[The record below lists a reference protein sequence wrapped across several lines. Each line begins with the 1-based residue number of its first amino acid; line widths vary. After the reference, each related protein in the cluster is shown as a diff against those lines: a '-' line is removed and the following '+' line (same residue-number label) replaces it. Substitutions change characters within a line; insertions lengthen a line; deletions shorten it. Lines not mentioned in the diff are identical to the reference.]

1 MSWEVRTMQSKTS
14 CFNGTVFRK
23 TLSRC
28 WPLWAATTLVLI
40 FLLPVGLLDC
50 TSPGAFAFDQSIT
63 SVLRSYT
70 LGSAA
75 SLAPLAC
82 LLGLVFGWATFS
94 FLFNKRGTGLM
105 ASLPVRREG
114 LFCSSLLAGVVML
127 LSAGLLAAVLGAA
140 VTLLRGVHDL
150 TAVAAWFGIWTLE
163 SLTMYAIGVFC
174 AMLTGSALVLIP
186 LYVLVSFGGIV
197 LGLLL
202 QRMALLLLVGVPRD
216 GTLAAFEWLG
226 WLSPCWRMIYGVL
239 VTDSLWELQWKM
251 HLIYFAAAAALTVG
265 SLLLFKR
272 RPMECAQEPVT
283 SKRLGQALKY
293 IVTFYCALG
302 FPTFIALMFGG
313 GTTSAVG
320 LVLLVGL
327 GAVIGYL
334 ISEMILRKSVQVL
347 KTSWKGMLVT
357 AAVACLVVGAMKLD
371 VFGYVHR
378 VPAPEKVERAEV
390 TAWLQMSAE
399 IEDADALQALT
410 ELHRDL
416 IEVQEPDGFGAVD
429 LQITYHMKDGSTL
442 RRAYVVP
449 DEPGRSGNYGDRLR
463 TLLKR
468 TDVMDLSLV
477 PMRAPTAK
485 VIEFAEISWT
495 KPLDDETDS
504 EEYTGDYVAHQLTAA
519 QALDLFENAILPDL
533 EAGAFQSWIIGEYEV
548 VYPSAPEISF
558 SLIWPDTG
566 SQYLCYVITPEATHT
581 IAWLTAHGYEI
592 PGLE

>member
-40 FLLPVGLLDC
+40 FLLPVGLLDQYR
-50 TSPGAFAFDQSIT
+50 FDGYGMT
-63 SVLRSYT
+63 LDLALRSYT
-70 LGSAA
+70 LSSAA

-127 LSAGLLAAVLGAA
+127 LSAGLLAAVLGAV

-186 LYVLVSFGGIV
+186 LYALVSFGGIV

-226 WLSPCWRMIYGVL
+226 WLSPCWRMSFNVM
-239 VTDSLWELQWKM
+239 VSDSIWDLQWKM

-390 TAWLQMSAE
+390 TAWIQTSAE

-416 IEVQEPDGFGAVD
+416 IEVQEPDGFGALD

-449 DEPGRSGNYGDRLR
+449 DNGSPDDYGGRLR
-463 TLLKR
+463 ALLKR
-468 TDVMDLSLV
+468 SDVTDFSLV
-477 PMRAPTAK
+477 PRHAPKAE

-495 KPLDDETDS
+495 EALEGEPDGEL
-504 EEYTGDYVAHQLTAA
+504 YTGEYASYQLSTT

-533 EAGAFQSWIIGEYEV
+533 EAGAFQSWAIGDYEIT
-548 VYPSAPEISF
+548 YPSDPKISF
-558 SLIWPDTG
+558 SLSWPDTG
-566 SQYLCYVITPEATHT
+566 TQYLCYVITPEATHT
-581 IAWLTAHGYEI
+581 LAWLAAHGYEI